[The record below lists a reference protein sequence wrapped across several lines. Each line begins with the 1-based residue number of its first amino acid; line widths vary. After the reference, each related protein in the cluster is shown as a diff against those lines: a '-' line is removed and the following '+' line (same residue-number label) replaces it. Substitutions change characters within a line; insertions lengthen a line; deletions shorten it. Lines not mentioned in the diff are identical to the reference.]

1 MARVL
6 VVENDPLAARQTAR
20 TVSEE
25 LGHQVEVATSL
36 AAARAA
42 TAVALPDVL
51 VIDYRVS
58 GMDDGGVLIAE
69 LRARD
74 PHVAI
79 VVTTAPADEDATE
92 RALAAFG
99 PLGHVARPVAA
110 SELLP
115 RLHAALD
122 RARLEREVR
131 RLEHE
136 LDTREHAL
144 HATRS
149 QAQHAVAQ
157 LASTSSELATATERL
172 VVSEQLAAVGRVV
185 TGIAHELG
193 QQLALVGYAEALKAK
208 VAGDPE
214 LGELADVIVRA
225 QKRLLAMVDAIRD
238 FSGGDTR
245 PIAREPADLAAVVD
259 EALALIGYDRDVKR
273 CRLVRRLDAHPLC
286 ALHHDKMTQV
296 VINLVHNAALASAA
310 GGEIEIAVAA
320 DGPGAA
326 VLTVRDRGVGMPPD
340 VVARLGEPFYTTRGD
355 RGSGLG
361 VGICRRI
368 VEEHG
373 GTLTFASELGRG
385 TTARVRLPT
394 LDAA

>member
-6 VVENDPLAARQTAR
+6 VVENDPLAARQIAAVVR
-20 TVSEE
+20 EE
-25 LGHQVEVATSL
+25 LGHAAQVATSA

-42 TAVALPDVL
+42 VADDLPDAV
-51 VIDYRVS
+51 VIDYRLSAVH
-58 GMDDGGVLIAE
+58 DGGDLVAE

-74 PHVAI
+74 PHLAV
-79 VVTTAPADEDATE
+79 VVTTSPADVEATE
-92 RALAAFG
+92 RARAAFG

-115 RLHAALD
+115 RLHAALE
-122 RARLEREVR
+122 RARLERQVV
-131 RLEHE
+131 RLERE
-136 LDTREHAL
+136 LDQRERAL
-144 HATRS
+144 RTSRG
-149 QAQHAVAQ
+149 QAERAAAQ

-172 VVSEQLAAVGRVV
+172 VVAEQLAAVGRVV

-193 QQLALVGYAEALKAK
+193 QQLALVGYAEAIKTR
-208 VAGDPE
+208 VAADPE
-214 LGELADVIVRA
+214 TVELADVIVRA

-259 EALALIGYDRDVKR
+259 EALALIAYDRDVKR
-273 CRLVRRLDAHPLC
+273 CRVVRRLAAHPLC
-286 ALHHDKMTQV
+286 GLHRDKMAQV
-296 VINLVHNAALASAA
+296 VINLVHNAALASGP
-310 GGEIEIAVAA
+310 GGEIEVAVAP

-326 VLTVRDRGVGMPPD
+326 VLTVTDRGAGMAAD
-340 VVARLGEPFYTTRGD
+340 VLARLGEPFFTTRGD

-373 GTLTFASELGRG
+373 GTLTFESSVGRG
-385 TTARVRLPT
+385 TIARVRLPT
-394 LDAA
+394 LEDA